1 MNELTVVIGL
11 AVLCL
16 VAAGLLPWLART
28 DSQRRRL
35 AMGRLENVLAR
46 AELASAMPTT
56 AGPRSWLPP
65 VIESWLQRAG
75 FTPSLRLYA
84 MFAAPAPI
92 LAILGAVLFG
102 AQGLLLGLLVIYPV
116 ALAMFMRWRVEH
128 FHDQVVTQLPGFI
141 DSVARILS
149 IGTSMELAFRNASD
163 ECDEPMR
170 GITAQMLLRAR
181 AGMAI
186 EDAMNQVADAYRIR
200 DLSFMAS
207 VFYLGVRYGGNARSV
222 LERIAQ
228 SMRERE
234 RSQKELHAMTS
245 ETRASAWILSALPIL
260 VALLILVNQPNY
272 LRGMWEDDLGH
283 RLLLAAFG
291 LQVFGMWL
299 LFRMAKL
306 RNR

>member
-1 MNELTVVIGL
+1 MSAFVLIVLL
-11 AVLCL
+11 AVACL
-16 VAAGLLPWLART
+16 VTAGLLLWFAST
-28 DSQRRRL
+28 SSQQRHL
-35 AMGRLENVLAR
+35 AMNRMENTLAQAESTLAPAAAPRSALSPAIENRLE
-46 AELASAMPTT
+46 
-56 AGPRSWLPP
+56 
-65 VIESWLQRAG
+65 RAG
-75 FTPSLRLYA
+75 FTPSARLYA
-84 MFAAPAPI
+84 LFAAPA
-92 LAILGAVLFG
+92 LALAVAGDLLAGAKG
-102 AQGLLLGLLVIYPV
+102 LVIALLIVYP
-116 ALAMFMRWRVEH
+116 ATLAAFMRWRTER
-128 FHDQVVTQLPGFI
+128 FHDQVVSQLPGFI
-141 DSVARILS
+141 DAVARILS
-149 IGTSMELAFRNASD
+149 IGSSMELAFRNASD
-163 ECDEPMR
+163 ECDEPLR
-170 GITAQMLLRAR
+170 GITGQMLLRAR
-181 AGMAI
+181 AGIAI

-207 VFYLGVRYGGNARSV
+207 VFYLGVRYGGNARTV

-272 LRGMWEDDLGH
+272 LRVMWDDTLGH

-291 LQVFGMWL
+291 LQGVGMWL

>member
-1 MNELTVVIGL
+1 MNEFVIAAGL

-16 VAAGLLPWLART
+16 ITAGLLPWLARA
-28 DSQRRRL
+28 DRQRRRL
-35 AMGRLENVLAR
+35 AMNRLENALVR
-46 AELASAMPTT
+46 SELASAMSTVASPL
-56 AGPRSWLPP
+56 GWLPP
-65 VIESWLQRAG
+65 AVEDWLQRCG
-75 FTPSLRLYA
+75 LTPGPRLYA
-84 MFAAPAPI
+84 LFAAPAPI
-92 LAILGAVLFG
+92 AAILGAVLFG
-102 AQGLLLGLLVIYPV
+102 AQGSLLGLLVIYPIG
-116 ALAMFMRWRVEH
+116 LAMFMRWRIER
-128 FHDQVVTQLPGFI
+128 FHDKVVVQLPGFI

-149 IGTSMELAFRNASD
+149 IGIGMELAFRNASD
-163 ECDEPMR
+163 ECDEPLR
-170 GITAQMLLRAR
+170 GITAQILLRAR

-207 VFYLGVRYGGNARSV
+207 VFYLGVRYGGNARTV

-234 RSQKELHAMTS
+234 RSQKELHAMTA

-260 VALLILVNQPNY
+260 VAILILINQPNY
-272 LRGMWEDDLGH
+272 LRGMWADPLGH

-291 LQVFGMWL
+291 LQAFGMWL